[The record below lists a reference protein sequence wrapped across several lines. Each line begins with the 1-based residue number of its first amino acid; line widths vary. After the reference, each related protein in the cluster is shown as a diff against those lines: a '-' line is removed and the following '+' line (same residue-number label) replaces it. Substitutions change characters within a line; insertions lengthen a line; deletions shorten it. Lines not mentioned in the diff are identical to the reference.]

1 MVELLLVAV
10 RLVMV
15 AFVVVELPMMRSVMD
30 AKVAT
35 SEEMKELVEVLLVAV
50 RLVAT
55 RSVAVALPI
64 VALVA
69 SRFVVVTP
77 VADAVVRVVCPVT
90 ESVPPTL
97 VLPEVVRFVAEAFV
111 RVV

>member
-1 MVELLLVAV
+1 M
-10 RLVMV
+10 
-15 AFVVVELPMMRSVMD
+15 
-30 AKVAT
+30 
-35 SEEMKELVEVLLVAV
+35 
-50 RLVAT
+50 VAT

-69 SRFVVVTP
+69 SRLVTVTP
-77 VADAVVRVVCPVT
+77 VANAVVRVVCPVT